1 MALIPTKNMPALISY
16 YLGVASLIPFLG
28 CALAIPALICGVIG
42 VLKANSDKEAG
53 GMGHA
58 ITGIVLSV
66 IGPWVVFGL
75 FAVAGMVISMF
86 GGN

>member
-1 MALIPTKNMPALISY
+1 MALVPTKNPPALISY

-42 VLKANSDKEAG
+42 VMKANSDKQAG

-58 ITGIVLSV
+58 ITGIVLAI
-66 IGPWVVFGL
+66 IGPWLVLGL
-75 FAVAGMVISMF
+75 FSLAMTILGRVAG
-86 GGN
+86 G